1 MANLISNHLGFD
13 ISVLRNQGYLLQ
25 SKMGIITFYIGG
37 SVAAK
42 IGVKS
47 ILIPG
52 EEHII
57 VAYAYDGKKTRYRI
71 DLVSVDSNLGIG
83 RIWYFRCPFTNQRCR
98 KLFMIGRYF
107 MHRTG
112 LKNGIYESQI
122 LSKTS
127 RNIGKWFSYVY
138 GIDEVY
144 KEIYSKYFKKFYR
157 GIPTRRYQIL
167 LDKLQKYESLENKS
181 IDFLLNL

>member
-1 MANLISNHLGFD
+1 
-13 ISVLRNQGYLLQ
+13 
-25 SKMGIITFYIGG
+25 
-37 SVAAK
+37 
-42 IGVKS
+42 
-47 ILIPG
+47 
-52 EEHII
+52 
-57 VAYAYDGKKTRYRI
+57 
-71 DLVSVDSNLGIG
+71 
-83 RIWYFRCPFTNQRCR
+83 
-98 KLFMIGRYF
+98 MIGRYF

-144 KEIYSKYFKKFYR
+144 KEIYSKHFKKFYR
-157 GIPTRRYQIL
+157 GKPTRRYQRL
-167 LDKLQKYESLENKS
+167 LLKLQKYESLENKS